1 MQKLL
6 LIILL
11 ITNLLAI
18 NIKAKEVTL
27 EEKITGL
34 YIAFFNRAADEE
46 GLTYWKN
53 KGEEAKTNGEDVS
66 DVLKLLAFQFA
77 QHPSF
82 DRAYGDMVNQ
92 TFVEAVYRN
101 TLGREGDAQG
111 VAYWTA
117 LLYNGLSRSD
127 FVSIF
132 VEAALTFDRNDP
144 QYATLSE
151 EELDAAQ
158 LRQNLLANKV
168 EIALQFTYQLGE
180 STNIPEDNN
189 AKPEETPAYIASIKI
204 ISEVNEQPESVQ
216 IVKSFLDYIQTSTE
230 NQISFIL
237 NVTYIS
243 APIARITTQTL
254 VQENETITLNAS
266 ESKDFDGTIVRY
278 EWKEGDRLLG
288 IGEVLSNVQLLLG
301 QHTITLIV
309 TDNDGKVTSTNV
321 NIIVN
326 HLPIQDVK
334 IVGLNYKCS
343 SGKEDVTNSNGEF
356 ICNVGDSVE
365 FLLGDY
371 VLGNTTA
378 SVGMVTVMI
387 LYPDNITALI
397 NVLQLLQTL
406 DDWTDGTITIP
417 DDFSDLD
424 DVNVSPTD
432 SSFDSIIEEE
442 LGQPL
447 VPDEVAQEHMLNT
460 LLAGKTLYTTI
471 YDQMGTLESW
481 SFNSDMTEVEW
492 VEMVGGDANGRS
504 SIDSINGMKMT
515 LSCTY
520 DSEIECEDE
529 ATVMDIKEISAD
541 YLVVEV
547 SGGELGS
554 EVETLRVYFDEEKAK
569 EYAGITTTTSKT
581 MTQLLAGKTLYHYDS
596 GEDGD
601 DGDGMIKTVISSDMT
616 TWNEEVVIG
625 EEDSWNTSI
634 IEVKDNYIKT
644 EGNDGVW
651 TLTLLNEYKD
661 YIFIEAK
668 FTEEGVLKTH
678 KIRFYYDLEK
688 AKEYAGITNAPIAVI
703 DAGTYRMIDGENF
716 ALLSLMGDGTFVYGE
731 NDLDVNSDTENG
743 LEVGTYT
750 FDSATQT
757 LTFNATYDD
766 NTAEGESGIATIG
779 TTTSFKISLSGNDL
793 TLVTDEGNLTMSK
806 MDFSANDYLGTWR
819 YEEDNGNFAY
829 LILMDDGVV
838 FYGEKDSIDENYPN
852 NNGLEI
858 GHYTFDS
865 ANNNITC
872 NLFYDDNY
880 DGTTTY
886 NDYVSEFS
894 GIGVLDTNT
903 TLSASMSSN
912 GNTLTVADSLVFTK
926 E

>member
-1 MQKLL
+1 
-6 LIILL
+6 
-11 ITNLLAI
+11 
-18 NIKAKEVTL
+18 
-27 EEKITGL
+27 
-34 YIAFFNRAADEE
+34 
-46 GLTYWKN
+46 
-53 KGEEAKTNGEDVS
+53 
-66 DVLKLLAFQFA
+66 
-77 QHPSF
+77 
-82 DRAYGDMVNQ
+82 MVNQ

-151 EELDAAQ
+151 EELDVAQ

-447 VPDEVAQEHMLNT
+447 VPEEVAQEHMLNT

-492 VEMVGGDANGRS
+492 VGIVGDNANGKL
-504 SIDSINGMKMT
+504 SIDSIDGLTMT

-520 DSEIECEDE
+520 DSETECEDE
-529 ATVMDIKEISAD
+529 ATVMKIKETWAD

-554 EVETLRVYFDEEKAK
+554 EVETLRVYFDE
-569 EYAGITTTTSKT
+569 
-581 MTQLLAGKTLYHYDS
+581 
-596 GEDGD
+596 
-601 DGDGMIKTVISSDMT
+601 
-616 TWNEEVVIG
+616 
-625 EEDSWNTSI
+625 
-634 IEVKDNYIKT
+634 
-644 EGNDGVW
+644 
-651 TLTLLNEYKD
+651 
-661 YIFIEAK
+661 
-668 FTEEGVLKTH
+668 
-678 KIRFYYDLEK
+678 EK

-779 TTTSFKISLSGNDL
+779 TTTLFKISLSGNDL

-819 YEEDNGNFAY
+819 YEKDNGNFAY

-903 TLSASMSSN
+903 TLSASMSSD
-912 GNTLTVADSLVFTK
+912 GNTLTIDGSLVLTK
-926 E
+926 EEFNIR